1 LIEINVRPP
10 DLTIHI
16 RRAMADTTMVWW
28 TTVLLAPVGVV
39 AAATTALQV
48 G

>member
-28 TTVLLAPVGVV
+28 TTVPVGVV